1 MPEGVARFL
10 FYKFKSSKLTKL
22 RSSNFKVFIESVLV
36 SSSIIHLNNII
47 KKKTT
52 QYYRLVLAVVGKK
65 KPCINHV

>member
-47 KKKTT
+47 KKKLSTT
-52 QYYRLVLAVVGKK
+52 G
-65 KPCINHV
+65 

>member
-1 MPEGVARFL
+1 MPERVARFL

-47 KKKTT
+47 KKNS
-52 QYYRLVLAVVGKK
+52 VLPAGT
-65 KPCINHV
+65 CGG